1 MKQQSASWW
10 KLPQAGQ
17 LSIPHERPALQ
28 SVSLSQSPSFL
39 PHFSG
44 KKLQQDPEYGSVAVH
59 PKCKK
64 RQIIV
69 LEKMVRFGLSG
80 PVDLAENVSIHH
92 SYYGK
97 IWILDPENPKI
108 RIFESCNKVKIIIIA
123 NTLV

>member
-28 SVSLSQSPSFL
+28 SASLSHSPSFS

-69 LEKMVRFGLSG
+69 LEKCWGL
-80 PVDLAENVSIHH
+80 VSIHH

-108 RIFESCNKVKIIIIA
+108 WIFESCNKVKIIIIA